1 MEKRYWK
8 EVFYKMKPEKRKREP
23 HGVKKAGKVQDFK
36 RLHQAK
42 LNKILGKRK
51 KKQVERE
58 FQRRIRAVEEPKE
71 LVHFSTCQ
79 ALNRLERPCKSKVLD
94 KSNFC
99 KIHQFIDSSSGLVQC
114 MGTNKRLKRC
124 IKSVLTDEQYCSY
137 HKNKA
142 E

>member
-1 MEKRYWK
+1 MAPVSLRQL
-8 EVFYKMKPEKRKREP
+8 FYKPEKRKREP

-51 KKQVERE
+51 KKQEERE
-58 FQRRIRAVEEPKE
+58 FQRTERRIRSVEEPKE

-99 KIHQFIDSSSGLVQC
+99 KIHQFNDSTSGLVQC
-114 MGTNKRLKRC
+114 IGTNKRLKRC
-124 IKSVLTDEQYCSY
+124 VKKCS
-137 HKNKA
+137 NG
-142 E
+142 